1 MKWKPELI
9 AGCIIGVSIAGFLV
23 ISWFLGHRTFDP
35 TFEQVLIIIRHGF
48 EGALVGGIC
57 DFIAVKSVYTAA
69 RDHFP
74 SLRDNTTRIVIQDMV
89 QVKEQIEQRSD
100 LQQLLR
106 NPEYQAQFVSAVQK
120 FAPSTEGIETIVHDI
135 WNTQIRPHL
144 AQWMVDYK
152 FEGTAKQFTTRHEI
166 NTDLFRQGAV
176 ELLKDV
182 ANQEEDNVQLV
193 LRVRKLASDITLHD
207 IGVPS
212 EPAAV
217 RHLLEKLYQQWSSLD
232 PDADLENKPFWAKAG
247 HTLLTQSIVAF
258 SPAIAQKVQTTTLE
272 DAFKPLLTEETLK
285 DTLISL
291 ADKIEHPT
299 QIEAFES
306 NDDLLADIVSYWL
319 VFVRAWED
327 LDSEL
332 RADIVD
338 ELIRIVETPALAM
351 IVNQIWTL
359 RMQLLEPERIL
370 EQEGTQAML
379 TTLSET
385 IKSQASNI
393 EQQSIKAL
401 QEQFDEMGQDN
412 FVEMIRRNTQT
423 RLDWIKVNG
432 SGWGFVLGSV
442 VGGLGMLLG
451 H

>member
-9 AGCIIGVSIAGFLV
+9 AGCIIGISIAGFLV

-35 TFEQVLIIIRHGF
+35 TFEQFLVIIRHGF

-100 LQQLLR
+100 LRELLTK
-106 NPEYQAQFVSAVQK
+106 PEYQEQFVAAVQQ
-120 FAPSTEGIETIVHDI
+120 FAPSKEGIETVVHNI

-144 AQWMVDYK
+144 SQWMIDYK

-166 NTDLFRQGAV
+166 NTELLRRGAV

-212 EPAAV
+212 EPTAV

-232 PDADLENKPFWAKAG
+232 PDANLEDKPFWAKAG

-258 SPAIAQKVQTTTLE
+258 SPAIAQKVQTTTLD

-285 DTLISL
+285 DTLLSL
-291 ADKIEHPT
+291 AEKIENPS
-299 QIEAFES
+299 QLEALDRK
-306 NDDLLADIVSYWL
+306 DDLLADIVSYWL
-319 VFVRAWED
+319 VFVRSWED
-327 LDSEL
+327 LDTTL
-332 RADIVD
+332 RTDIVD

-351 IVNQIWTL
+351 VVNQVWTL
-359 RMQLLEPERIL
+359 RMQLLEPTQIL
-370 EQEGTQAML
+370 EQDGTKAVL

-385 IKSQASNI
+385 LKSQASNI

-432 SGWGFVLGSV
+432 SGWGFVLGAV
-442 VGGLGMLLG
+442 VGSVGLLLG

>member
-9 AGCIIGVSIAGFLV
+9 AGCIIGISIAGFLV
-23 ISWFLGHRTFDP
+23 LSWFLGHRTFDP
-35 TFEQVLIIIRHGF
+35 TLKPYLIVLRHGF

-100 LQQLLR
+100 LRELLTK
-106 NPEYQAQFVSAVQK
+106 PEYQEQFVAAVQQ
-120 FAPSTEGIETIVHDI
+120 FAPSKEGIETVVHNI

-144 AQWMVDYK
+144 SQWMIDYK

-166 NTDLFRQGAV
+166 NTELLRRGAV

-212 EPAAV
+212 EPTAV

-232 PDADLENKPFWAKAG
+232 PDANLEDKPFWAKAG

-272 DAFKPLLTEETLK
+272 DAFKPLLTEDTLK
-285 DTLISL
+285 DTLLSL
-291 ADKIEHPT
+291 AEKIENPS
-299 QIEAFES
+299 QLEALDRK
-306 NDDLLADIVSYWL
+306 DDLLADIVSYWL
-319 VFVRAWED
+319 VFVRSWED
-327 LDSEL
+327 LDTSL
-332 RADIVD
+332 RTDIVD

-351 IVNQIWTL
+351 VVNQVWTI
-359 RMQLLEPERIL
+359 RMQLLEPTQIL
-370 EQEGTQAML
+370 EQDGTKAVL

-385 IKSQASNI
+385 LKSQASNI

-432 SGWGFVLGSV
+432 SGWGFVLGAV
-442 VGGLGMLLG
+442 VGSVGLLLG